1 MHEQLTPIPTLS
13 QEPGLSPPSRQ
24 RLLAAIT
31 TRRRAPLRI
40 LMVVES
46 SAGGTGRHVLDLSEG
61 LLARGC
67 EVHLAYSTGRID
79 RFFADRITRL
89 NGLRRIAV
97 PMCTNINPGDWTAVR
112 TIRRY
117 MRTHGPFQIVHGHSS
132 KGGAIARLAAPGTGA
147 NAFYTIHGL
156 VMADPS
162 LRTWKRL
169 LYLGIELG
177 LTRMTSRVIAVSP
190 EEYRAAVRLGFGR
203 SRVVCVPNGIAPLE
217 FAAREDARRS
227 IGATGDEVVIG
238 FVGRLVDAKAP
249 DVLLRA
255 FARVLHQV
263 PRSRLAIVGAGPL
276 DGALRRLARDLNIDD
291 RVAWLGEQDVRRVL
305 AGFDVFALPSRREG
319 LPYVALE
326 AMAAG
331 LPVVATSSSG
341 VECLV
346 GSGVNGLVVAP
357 GDAGAFAASLAGLA
371 RDPRRRADFGRA
383 SRARAAHFTLD
394 RMVDQTLAAYA
405 AVTTPKTI
413 R

>member
-1 MHEQLTPIPTLS
+1 
-13 QEPGLSPPSRQ
+13 
-24 RLLAAIT
+24 
-31 TRRRAPLRI
+31 
-40 LMVVES
+40 MVVES

-79 RFFADRITRL
+79 RFFADRVTRL

-147 NAFYTIHGL
+147 HAFYTIHGL
-156 VMADPS
+156 VMADSS

-276 DGALRRLARDLNIDD
+276 DRALRRLARDLNIDD
-291 RVAWLGEQDVRRVL
+291 GVAWLGEQDARRLL

-346 GSGVNGLVVAP
+346 DSGVNGLVVAP
-357 GDAGAFAASLAGLA
+357 GDAGAFAAALAGLA
-371 RDPRRRADFGRA
+371 RDPRRRADFGRP
-383 SRARAAHFTLD
+383 SRARAAHFTIEE
-394 RMVDQTLAAYA
+394 MVDQTLAAYA
-405 AVTTPKTI
+405 AVTIPKTI